1 VRGGTVVTEGSVLAA
16 SIAVRD
22 GRIVGIFEH
31 DDGPSAV
38 DELIDARGKLVLPGG
53 VDVHC
58 HFREPDPM
66 QREGFELGS
75 AGAAAGGITT
85 VVEQPQATP
94 PATSVA
100 TFRAKRAAASATSY
114 VDFALWAG
122 VTPDNLHEL
131 PGMREAG
138 AAAFK
143 AYLCSGSPQLPQVE
157 DGILHAAMG
166 SIAELGGVIGVHA
179 ENEAIVAH
187 LTRELRGNGHHDPL
201 SFAAARPVL
210 AEVEAIGRAA
220 LLARSAGCRLHVLHA
235 SGGSAVASVVSLKH
249 QSQPITVET
258 CPHYLLLTD
267 DALAKLGPLAKCSP
281 PLRPSEE
288 REQLWAAVARGE
300 VDVLASDHAPYN
312 LDEKLAGAD
321 DIFIAPSGTPS
332 NETMLPLVLE
342 EAVFERRLPLPLLAR
357 MMATNPAR
365 LAGLYP
371 RKGTIAIGSDADLA
385 IVATDEPWVVRGAEL
400 HGKQKWTPYEGRQV
414 RVRVDRVI
422 VRGQTVYHDR
432 ELKVAPGFGRFLD
445 PRHVQ
450 MEARA

>member
-1 VRGGTVVTEGSVLAA
+1 
-16 SIAVRD
+16 
-22 GRIVGIFEH
+22 
-31 DDGPSAV
+31 
-38 DELIDARGKLVLPGG
+38 
-53 VDVHC
+53 
-58 HFREPDPM
+58 
-66 QREGFELGS
+66 
-75 AGAAAGGITT
+75 
-85 VVEQPQATP
+85 
-94 PATSVA
+94 
-100 TFRAKRAAASATSY
+100 
-114 VDFALWAG
+114 
-122 VTPDNLHEL
+122 
-131 PGMREAG
+131 
-138 AAAFK
+138 
-143 AYLCSGSPQLPQVE
+143 
-157 DGILHAAMG
+157 
-166 SIAELGGVIGVHA
+166 
-179 ENEAIVAH
+179 
-187 LTRELRGNGHHDPL
+187 
-201 SFAAARPVL
+201 
-210 AEVEAIGRAA
+210 
-220 LLARSAGCRLHVLHA
+220 
-235 SGGSAVASVVSLKH
+235 
-249 QSQPITVET
+249 
-258 CPHYLLLTD
+258 
-267 DALAKLGPLAKCSP
+267 
-281 PLRPSEE
+281 
-288 REQLWAAVARGE
+288 